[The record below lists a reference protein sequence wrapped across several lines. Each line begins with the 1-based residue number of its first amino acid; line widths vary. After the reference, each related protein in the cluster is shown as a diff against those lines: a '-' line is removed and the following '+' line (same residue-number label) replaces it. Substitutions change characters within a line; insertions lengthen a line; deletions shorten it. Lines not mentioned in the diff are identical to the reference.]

1 MGRHGRLL
9 AVLALAAWAGEASG
23 AVVGRERAEAWEL
36 LLKYLVTTMARAASS
51 SADRDGFLCGS
62 SETRVRQRKE

>member
-9 AVLALAAWAGEASG
+9 AVLALAAWAG

-36 LLKYLVTTMARAASS
+36 LLKYQRSAKELKLPEKSSHLQRLVF
-51 SADRDGFLCGS
+51 SAFERG
-62 SETRVRQRKE
+62 

>member
-9 AVLALAAWAGEASG
+9 AVLALAAWAG

-36 LLKYLVTTMARAASS
+36 LLKYLVTTMAPS
-51 SADRDGFLCGS
+51 GFVFCGPGWVFM
-62 SETRVRQRKE
+62 RVIRNKS

>member
-36 LLKYLVTTMARAASS
+36 LLKYLVTTMAPS
-51 SADRDGFLCGS
+51 GFVFCGPGWVFM
-62 SETRVRQRKE
+62 RVIRNKS